1 MTRFYTHNNFA
12 PASINAI
19 LDSCS
24 KAKLVGLFWI
34 GFNHCSTNIIE
45 NNGNDSLQEAG
56 NSRTILVHELSSFF
70 SLSFFAPKYGEGNDT
85 KKMPQSATFLSRFVK
100 IGSRSS
106 HRGGQNRATD
116 RHEVKIRLR
125 RNNTS
130 TVTDPSPDMHLNV
143 FFVTAQAHFKSKIH
157 LLSTIRRPCRN
168 QSSGDN

>member
-1 MTRFYTHNNFA
+1 MKEGDQVPHMHNSFA

-19 LDSCS
+19 LNSCS

-56 NSRTILVHELSSFF
+56 NSRTILVSHELPSFF

-85 KKMPQSATFLSRFVK
+85 KKMPSRATFLSRFVK

-106 HRGGQNRATD
+106 HRGAG
-116 RHEVKIRLR
+116 
-125 RNNTS
+125 
-130 TVTDPSPDMHLNV
+130 
-143 FFVTAQAHFKSKIH
+143 SK
-157 LLSTIRRPCRN
+157 
-168 QSSGDN
+168 